1 MDGQKESKQRGRL
14 QKNVQIID
22 PQGRK
27 SKEVKPRDECPTL
40 RAQTH
45 GNPPMAVEG
54 GVYIQATENY
64 QRGALPGLSRTLKAV
79 QHDAGVI
86 LYE

>member
-1 MDGQKESKQRGRL
+1 MRERLQGLDGQKESKQRGRL

-27 SKEVKPRDECPTL
+27 GKEVKPRDDCPTL

-45 GNPPMAVEG
+45 GNVPMVVGGIHLQPQRIIREG
-54 GVYIQATENY
+54 FY
-64 QRGALPGLSRTLKAV
+64 PK
-79 QHDAGVI
+79 
-86 LYE
+86 